1 MRETGVVSKVKGKFA
16 TVRFDR
22 KTACEHCNMCLKP
35 REANYVE
42 LRLPNTLN
50 AAVGDKVTVAMGN
63 RAVLTAATLV
73 YVLPLIPMAI
83 ILACTYKLNAYVSLG
98 ASAAGL
104 VAGFVAVA
112 LIDRFVIRKRKGYM
126 PVMEA
131 ILPKESDSAAP
142 VLAVGGAEKE
152 RGEAVSEESDGE
164 IRDTVFGNTD
174 TDTYALR
181 EADASSG
188 NATDAD

>member
-63 RAVLTAATLV
+63 RAVLAAATLV

-104 VAGFVAVA
+104 VAGFIAVA

-131 ILPKESDSAAP
+131 ILPKEEEACAFSESAAYSEGTENP
-142 VLAVGGAEKE
+142 VTADAVVEDT
-152 RGEAVSEESDGE
+152 ESG
-164 IRDTVFGNTD
+164 DTVTLFGENAPD
-174 TDTYALR
+174 
-181 EADASSG
+181 EGVSDAE
-188 NATDAD
+188 NEK

>member
-50 AAVGDKVTVAMGN
+50 AVVGDKVTVAMGN
-63 RAVLTAATLV
+63 RVVLAAATLV

-104 VAGFVAVA
+104 IAGFVAVA

-131 ILPKESDSAAP
+131 ILPKEEESAPNA
-142 VLAVGGAEKE
+142 LT
-152 RGEAVSEESDGE
+152 AVSSERAENPASEDIAFEDTES
-164 IRDTVFGNTD
+164 GNTV
-174 TDTYALR
+174 ALCG
-181 EADASSG
+181 ENAPDKGVSDAE
-188 NATDAD
+188 NEK

>member
-98 ASAAGL
+98 ASA
-104 VAGFVAVA
+104 VA

-131 ILPKESDSAAP
+131 IIPEEEEAPAFSGSAVCSEGTENSVTADAVIEDTES
-142 VLAVGGAEKE
+142 G
-152 RGEAVSEESDGE
+152 
-164 IRDTVFGNTD
+164 DTV
-174 TDTYALR
+174 AL
-181 EADASSG
+181 SG
-188 NATDAD
+188 DNATDEGVSDAENEK

>member
-104 VAGFVAVA
+104 VAGFIAVA

-131 ILPKESDSAAP
+131 IIPEEEEAPAFSES
-142 VLAVGGAEKE
+142 AVCSEGTENSVTAD
-152 RGEAVSEESDGE
+152 AVIEDTESG
-164 IRDTVFGNTD
+164 DTV
-174 TDTYALR
+174 AL
-181 EADASSG
+181 SG
-188 NATDAD
+188 DNATDEGVSDAENEK

>member
-50 AAVGDKVTVAMGN
+50 ARVGDKVTVCMGN

-73 YVLPLIPMAI
+73 YVLPLVPMAV

-112 LIDRFVIRKRKGYM
+112 LIDRFVIRKRRGYM

-131 ILPKESDSAAP
+131 LLQEESSSEEGTNQTHDAMDTDEGVAGISATDTRICDNAIESGAS
-142 VLAVGGAEKE
+142 VEDAEK
-152 RGEAVSEESDGE
+152 
-164 IRDTVFGNTD
+164 
-174 TDTYALR
+174 
-181 EADASSG
+181 
-188 NATDAD
+188 

>member
-104 VAGFVAVA
+104 IAGFVAVA
-112 LIDRFVIRKRKGYM
+112 LIDRFIIRKRKGYM

-131 ILPKESDSAAP
+131 ILPKEEEACAFSESAVCSERTENSVTAD
-142 VLAVGGAEKE
+142 AVVKDT
-152 RGEAVSEESDGE
+152 ESG
-164 IRDTVFGNTD
+164 DTV
-174 TDTYALR
+174 AL
-181 EADASSG
+181 SG
-188 NATDAD
+188 DNATDEGVSDAENEK

>member
-104 VAGFVAVA
+104 IAGFVAVA

-131 ILPKESDSAAP
+131 ILPKEEEACAFSESAAYSEGTENP
-142 VLAVGGAEKE
+142 VTADAVIEDT
-152 RGEAVSEESDGE
+152 ESG
-164 IRDTVFGNTD
+164 DTVT
-174 TDTYALR
+174 L
-181 EADASSG
+181 SG
-188 NATDAD
+188 DNATDKGVSDADSEK

>member
-63 RAVLTAATLV
+63 RAVLAAATLV

-98 ASAAGL
+98 ASGL

-131 ILPKESDSAAP
+131 ILPKEEEAPAFSESATY
-142 VLAVGGAEKE
+142 
-152 RGEAVSEESDGE
+152 SEGTENSVTA
-164 IRDTVFGNTD
+164 DTVIED
-174 TDTYALR
+174 TESGDTVTL
-181 EADASSG
+181 SG
-188 NATDAD
+188 DNATDKGVSDAENEK

>member
-1 MRETGVVSKVKGKFA
+1 MRETGVVSKVKGRFA

-104 VAGFVAVA
+104 VAGFIAVA

-131 ILPKESDSAAP
+131 ILPKEEETLSDSES
-142 VLAVGGAEKE
+142 AVDHERAEK
-152 RGEAVSEESDGE
+152 RDSKDTAVEDAGSG
-164 IRDTVFGNTD
+164 D
-174 TDTYALR
+174 TDTLSGDSAPDEGVSDA
-181 EADASSG
+181 EAKK
-188 NATDAD
+188 